1 MQLPES
7 FKTSMVA
14 ALGDEAYLSFEQAL
28 ELPVP
33 VSVRIHRHKFSG
45 TLNLG
50 EKVPW
55 CPEGY
60 YLNSRPSF
68 TLDPAF
74 HSGAYYV
81 QEASSMSLWALL
93 DEHFNEKEGLRI
105 LDLCGAP
112 GGKSSLIADWLDGK
126 GLLVS
131 NEVIRSRAYILK
143 HNLIKTGYS
152 NIIVTQNDPS
162 DFINTKDFFDV
173 IVVDAPCSGEGMFRK
188 DENASKE
195 WSPENVGHCS
205 LRQKRIL
212 TDIYPSLKP
221 GGVLIYS
228 TCTFND
234 IENIQITDWLC
245 FNYGMKPLS
254 SVLTSYNGIK
264 VKEGTHSIGYQ
275 FFPHLVMGEGLFI
288 AAVRKMDGEKEFF
301 FPKKINTSLTPLSK
315 EERNV
320 IDNWIIPVPDIGY
333 RKDKSGTIHAIPEIM
348 MEDADFLTSCLRLIH
363 CGIDVGKMIKDILIP
378 DHHLALSFLELQNVY
393 DYTVDKSLAIAFL
406 KKELNA
412 IENAQKGWIR
422 ILYNGNAIGW
432 VKNIGNRINNYLPND
447 WRIRMQITKDDEGL
461 YPE

>member
-7 FKTSMVA
+7 FKSAMA
-14 ALGDEAYLSFEQAL
+14 ATLGPEAYLSFEKAL

-33 VSVRIHRHKFSG
+33 VSVRIHRHKYSG
-45 TLNLG
+45 TLKLG

-60 YLNSRPSF
+60 YLDSRPSF

-81 QEASSMSLWALL
+81 QEASSMSLWAML
-93 DEHFNEKEGLRI
+93 NEYFKKKQGLRI

-112 GGKSSLIADWLDGK
+112 GGKSSLIAGWLDGK

-162 DFINTKDFFDV
+162 DFKNTEHYFDV

-188 DENASKE
+188 DENAGRE
-195 WSPENVGHCS
+195 WSPDNVGHCS

-234 IENIQITDWLC
+234 IENIQNTDWHC
-245 FNYGMKPLS
+245 TNYGMKPLPS
-254 SVLTSYNGIK
+254 ILASYNG
-264 VKEGTHSIGYQ
+264 VTVRQGTHSAGFQ
-275 FFPHLVMGEGLFI
+275 FFPHLVRGEGLFI
-288 AAVRKMDGEKEFF
+288 AALQKMVDDKQFS

-315 EERNV
+315 QERSI
-320 IDNWIIPVPDIGY
+320 IDNWIIPASDLGY
-333 RKDKSGTIHAIPEIM
+333 RKDKSGTIHAIPEII
-348 MEDADFLTSCLRLIH
+348 MEDADFLTSGLRLIH
-363 CGIDVGKMIKDILIP
+363 CGIDVGKIVKDILIP
-378 DHHLALSFLELQNVY
+378 DHHLALSFADLQSVP
-393 DYTVDKSLAIAFL
+393 DYEADKSEAIAFL
-406 KKELNA
+406 KKELYA
-412 IENAQKGWIR
+412 IENVQKGWIR
-422 ILYNGNAIGW
+422 ILYKGNAIGW

-447 WRIRMQITKDDEGL
+447 WRIRMQITKDDAGL
-461 YPE
+461 